1 MTKMTEIRQKYG
13 CKGDVLLN
21 TAIQMLMEAGTENLK
36 DEDYLRGIMTHVN
49 ARRDKAEQEGKR
61 LWIPREFE
69 VALWECAAELATLE
83 LSEILAYIQT
93 EMCWLAD
100 TVLSYKRMEELFQNC
115 LHDISGN
122 TDGRYA
128 EEAEA
133 LHKLREIGL
142 EDEEFERLGYG
153 YLLDLEEEDDENY

>member
-1 MTKMTEIRQKYG
+1 MTKMTKIRQKYG

-36 DEDYLRGIMTHVN
+36 DEDYMRGVMNHVN
-49 ARRDKAEQEGKR
+49 AMHDKAEQQGKC
-61 LWIPREFE
+61 LWVSREFE

-83 LSEILAYIQT
+83 FPEILAYIQT
-93 EMCWLAD
+93 EMCWFAD
-100 TVLSYKRMEELFQNC
+100 TAMSYKRMEELFQNC
-115 LHDISGN
+115 LYDLSGN

-142 EDEEFERLGYG
+142 EDEEFESMGYG
-153 YLLDLEEEDDENY
+153 YLLDLEEEDD